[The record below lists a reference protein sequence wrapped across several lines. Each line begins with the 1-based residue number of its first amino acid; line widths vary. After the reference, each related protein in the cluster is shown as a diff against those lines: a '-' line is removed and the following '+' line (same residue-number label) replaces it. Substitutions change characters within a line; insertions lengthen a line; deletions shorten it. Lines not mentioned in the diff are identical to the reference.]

1 MKREQEEMSLYFDAV
16 RVATAKSSEASWS
29 FRFKRQSPNSSL
41 AYVEAKKV
49 LDGSGHRESIL
60 TQWYDPKSKP
70 SKACAT
76 RYGTVVRQ
84 LKEHFPSVSWVLATT
99 PKMYRPR
106 HEITKENGYAS

>member
-76 RYGTVVRQ
+76 
-84 LKEHFPSVSWVLATT
+84 KAKF
-99 PKMYRPR
+99 
-106 HEITKENGYAS
+106 